1 MKHNDPPKEVND
13 MAMTKAELIGMLEA
27 IKIIGELTDDAKE
40 VCKAITR
47 IQDKMNEPNAQAV
60 ASETR

>member
-1 MKHNDPPKEVND
+1 MKQNDPSREVPE

-60 ASETR
+60 ASNTR